1 MAGCAEAGQELNGA
15 ATQGR
20 AQVDLEDLTFKGEG
34 HFMSNR
40 KVNLP
45 QGSQRNS
52 FKVTA
57 HALPSQMSVRQSHSC
72 FDCLTKR
79 SGQQSTSSCFVELHC
94 SRQPAICP
102 LSESVG

>member
-1 MAGCAEAGQELNGA
+1 MNGA

-57 HALPSQMSVRQSHSC
+57 CAQSSRMGLRGSLSC
-72 FDCLTKR
+72 SDHLTKR
-79 SGQQSTSSCFVELHC
+79 LGQQVTIPCFK
-94 SRQPAICP
+94 SQQTAICP
-102 LSESVG
+102 LSNSVG

>member
-1 MAGCAEAGQELNGA
+1 MNGA

-20 AQVDLEDLTFKGEG
+20 AQVDLEDLSFKGEG

-57 HALPSQMSVRQSHSC
+57 HAPSSQMSVRGSHSC
-72 FDCLTKR
+72 FDRHLKR
-79 SGQQSTSSCFVELHC
+79 SGQQFTISCLELHC
-94 SRQPAICP
+94 SKQPAICP
-102 LSESVG
+102 LSKSVG

>member
-1 MAGCAEAGQELNGA
+1 MNGA

-20 AQVDLEDLTFKGEG
+20 AQVDLEDLSFKGEG

-52 FKVTA
+52 FKVSGY
-57 HALPSQMSVRQSHSC
+57 ALSAQMSV
-72 FDCLTKR
+72 
-79 SGQQSTSSCFVELHC
+79 
-94 SRQPAICP
+94 
-102 LSESVG
+102 

>member
-1 MAGCAEAGQELNGA
+1 MNGA

-20 AQVDLEDLTFKGEG
+20 AQVDLEDLSFKGEG

-57 HALPSQMSVRQSHSC
+57 PAPSSQMSMRGCHSC
-72 FDCLTKR
+72 FDCLTKGL
-79 SGQQSTSSCFVELHC
+79 GQ
-94 SRQPAICP
+94 
-102 LSESVG
+102 